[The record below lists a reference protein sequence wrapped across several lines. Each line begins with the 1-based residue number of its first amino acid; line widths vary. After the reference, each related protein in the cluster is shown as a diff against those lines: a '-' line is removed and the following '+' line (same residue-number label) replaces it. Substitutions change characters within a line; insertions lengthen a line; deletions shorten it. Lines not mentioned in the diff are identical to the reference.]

1 MRHILIIDRD
11 STTLND
17 ISRLVT
23 ALNFEPVVLF
33 NLNSQ
38 NNIIRDEIAVIFMDI
53 ETKISS
59 PKDVINFFNSAGKV
73 KNGRRIPIVFM
84 YSNAESKLVKEA
96 RELPHEA
103 ELKKPFTLEKLFELL
118 EKQLDLGSI
127 EYEQFTNEY
136 RLKEMK
142 NYAET
147 MESWLEKFG
156 SILES

>member
-38 NNIIRDEIAVIFMDI
+38 NNVIRDEVAVIFVDI
-53 ETKISS
+53 ETKMVN
-59 PKDVINFFNSAGKV
+59 PKEVINYFNSPAKI
-73 KNGRRIPIVFM
+73 KNNHRIPIVFM
-84 YSNAESKLVKEA
+84 YSNSDSKLVKEG
-96 RELPHEA
+96 RVLPHDA
-103 ELKKPFTLEKLFELL
+103 ELKKPFTLEKLFAIL
-118 EKQLDLGSI
+118 EKQLDLESI

-142 NYAET
+142 EYAKT
-147 MESWLEKFG
+147 MEDWLEKFG
-156 SILES
+156 SILEN